1 VIEMAKMTKAQ
12 AKRLV
17 KSIEAKTQKLF
28 LWYDTPTGK
37 SIVNAS
43 DMIAIEKLTD
53 KWLKRI
59 K

>member
-1 VIEMAKMTKAQ
+1 MGKMTKAQ

-28 LWYDTPTGK
+28 LWYDTSTGK
-37 SIVNAS
+37 SIVNAT
-43 DMIAIEKLTD
+43 DMIAIEKLRD

-59 K
+59 G